1 MLPTTL
7 KFRDIFEFSRN
18 LMAFNLRL
26 NEFSHLVDYLLDRWK
41 YLLSNISNLNY
52 IGKTSDSIKHVPTW
66 SIFHTCKIIT
76 QAIQQFY

>member
-26 NEFSHLVDYLLDRWK
+26 NEFSHLVDYLLDR
-41 YLLSNISNLNY
+41 
-52 IGKTSDSIKHVPTW
+52 
-66 SIFHTCKIIT
+66 
-76 QAIQQFY
+76 